1 MKRKIVSQ
9 LVWPVAVFCLASP
22 LLADTQ
28 QPTSGEQIKWQVVS
42 GGDQRGTST
51 NFVVS
56 GTLGQTA
63 VGPGTSTGYKA
74 NHGFWQASFG
84 GGGCCIGQT
93 GDTDCSGDGIV
104 DISDLTRLI
113 DYMFISLTPL
123 CCQAQGNT
131 DASPD
136 NIIDISDLTRLIDHM
151 FISLGPT
158 EACL

>member
-1 MKRKIVSQ
+1 MNRTTIRALK
-9 LVWPVAVFCLASP
+9 LCLIAACIGAS
-22 LLADTQ
+22 AHAESQ
-28 QPTSGEQIKWQVVS
+28 QPASGEQIKWQVVS
-42 GGDQRGTST
+42 GGGQQGSST
-51 NFVVS
+51 NYAVS
-56 GTLGQTA
+56 GTLGQSA
-63 VGPGTSTGYKA
+63 AGLGASTNYKV
-74 NHGFWQASFG
+74 NHGFWQASYG

-123 CCQAQGNT
+123 CCHAQGNT